1 MGELLDFVGRQGGTV
16 VFVIILLDEVG
27 LPLPGTSIVLVL
39 GALAGAGRIDAVS
52 GLLLGVAAC
61 LCADLGWYRLGRWRG
76 TRVLGLL
83 CRISLEPDSCVTRTH
98 DMFARHGVASLLFA
112 RFVPGLS
119 AVAAPIAGMT
129 GIGIV
134 PFVVFSAAGAFLWL
148 GSIGGLGYMFSD
160 RLEQLAGAARGFEV
174 TLAFALVGLV
184 VACIAWKYWSRRRLL
199 RSLQMARITPD
210 ELYRMIATG
219 HAPAII
225 DARGKSALDAVPFVI
240 QGAQLLTVEDIDRR
254 RFRLPLGREVVVYC
268 SCPDEIS
275 SARLALKL
283 RSRGVLQVRPLL
295 GGIEAW
301 RARHLPLVPRSLV
314 GAPVTGPEQP
324 LALPLGESSAEGDR
338 QVCSRAHSAPS
349 HRPAA
354 QRAAREAP

>member
-1 MGELLDFVGRQGGTV
+1 
-16 VFVIILLDEVG
+16 
-27 LPLPGTSIVLVL
+27 
-39 GALAGAGRIDAVS
+39 
-52 GLLLGVAAC
+52 
-61 LCADLGWYRLGRWRG
+61 
-76 TRVLGLL
+76 
-83 CRISLEPDSCVTRTH
+83 
-98 DMFARHGVASLLFA
+98 
-112 RFVPGLS
+112 
-119 AVAAPIAGMT
+119 MT

-210 ELYRMIATG
+210 ETVSNDRDGPRPG
-219 HAPAII
+219 HHRCAWQ
-225 DARGKSALDAVPFVI
+225 SALDAVPFVI

-275 SARLALKL
+275 SARLALSQKP
-283 RSRGVLQVRPLL
+283 RSSAGTAAAGRDRGV
-295 GGIEAW
+295 
-301 RARHLPLVPRSLV
+301 RARHLRWSAITRRRT
-314 GAPVTGPEQP
+314 GNGPEQP
-324 LALPLGESSAEGDR
+324 LALPWERLR
-338 QVCSRAHSAPS
+338 
-349 HRPAA
+349 
-354 QRAAREAP
+354 